1 MEKTTARLIKWVLII
16 FTFIALLIFMILF
29 YSTFMRSRAK
39 FKIENEDNP
48 ADVCLYHI
56 VITGTYENKSFL
68 TELYNGAASLE
79 KSYNAVV
86 DLHVPDSQAGT
97 SSIQSLLDYC
107 SFLNADGIIAY
118 VDSPDETLNLL
129 QRNDEPFI
137 PLITTGQFSANLQQ
151 ISYVGV
157 NYWEMGKRV
166 ADEVTGLLP
175 QGGNVYIIS
184 DSIST
189 NTTNLISSVQRTLQE
204 KPQIVSS
211 VIERIPPSFTLK
223 SNSNIFISLS
233 EDDTIMSAQLLS
245 EMFPAY
251 SYKLLGFGANE
262 VCQLYLQKGFIT
274 ELFSLDPE
282 RIGKAAMQEL
292 FEYRN
297 KGYAGM
303 AIREAERIYGP
314 DNWSLDTILQEEGN
328 IHLYEK
334 MGYHRTG
341 EIKTINENMD
351 IVYFEK

>member
-1 MEKTTARLIKWVLII
+1 MEKKKQRLIKWVLLS
-16 FTFIALLIFMILF
+16 FTLIGLLFFLILF
-29 YSTFMRSRAK
+29 YITFMQSRAK
-39 FKIENEDNP
+39 LKTQNEYNP
-48 ADVCLYHI
+48 ADTCLYHVI
-56 VITGTYENKSFL
+56 ITGTYENKAFL
-68 TELYNGAASLE
+68 TELYKGAASLE

-86 DLHVPDSQAGT
+86 DLHVPESQADTT
-97 SSIQSLLDYC
+97 SLQNLIDYC

-118 VDSPDETLNLL
+118 IDSPDDTPVIL
-129 QRNDEPFI
+129 QRNENPVI

-204 KPQIVSS
+204 KPQIISS
-211 VIERIPPSFTLK
+211 VIESIPSSFTLK

-297 KGYAGM
+297 KGYANSYVT
-303 AIREAERIYGP
+303 ASVKITRAK
-314 DNWSLDTILQEEGN
+314 Q
-328 IHLYEK
+328 
-334 MGYHRTG
+334 
-341 EIKTINENMD
+341 
-351 IVYFEK
+351 

>member
-1 MEKTTARLIKWVLII
+1 MEKKKQRLIKWVLLS
-16 FTFIALLIFMILF
+16 FTLIGLLFFLILF
-29 YSTFMRSRAK
+29 YITFMQSRAK
-39 FKIENEDNP
+39 LKTQNEYNP
-48 ADVCLYHI
+48 ADTCLYHVI
-56 VITGTYENKSFL
+56 ITGTYENKSFL
-68 TELYNGAASLE
+68 TELYKGAASLE

-86 DLHVPDSQAGT
+86 DLHVPESQADTT
-97 SSIQSLLDYC
+97 SLQNLIDYC

-118 VDSPDETLNLL
+118 IDSPDDTPVIL
-129 QRNDEPFI
+129 QRNENPVI

-211 VIERIPPSFTLK
+211 VIESIPPSFTLK

-297 KGYAGM
+297 KGYANSYVT
-303 AIREAERIYGP
+303 ASVKITRAK
-314 DNWSLDTILQEEGN
+314 Q
-328 IHLYEK
+328 
-334 MGYHRTG
+334 
-341 EIKTINENMD
+341 
-351 IVYFEK
+351 

>member
-1 MEKTTARLIKWVLII
+1 MEKKKQRLIKWVLLS
-16 FTFIALLIFMILF
+16 FTLIGLLFFLILF
-29 YSTFMRSRAK
+29 YITFMQSRAK
-39 FKIENEDNP
+39 LKTQNEYNP
-48 ADVCLYHI
+48 ADTCLYHVI
-56 VITGTYENKSFL
+56 ITGTYENKSFL
-68 TELYNGAASLE
+68 TELYKGAASLE

-86 DLHVPDSQAGT
+86 DLHVPESQADTT
-97 SSIQSLLDYC
+97 SLQNLIDYC

-118 VDSPDETLNLL
+118 IDSPDDTPVIL
-129 QRNDEPFI
+129 QRNENPVI

-297 KGYAGM
+297 KGYANSYVT
-303 AIREAERIYGP
+303 ASVKITRAK
-314 DNWSLDTILQEEGN
+314 Q
-328 IHLYEK
+328 
-334 MGYHRTG
+334 
-341 EIKTINENMD
+341 
-351 IVYFEK
+351 

>member
-1 MEKTTARLIKWVLII
+1 MEKKKQRLIKWVLLS
-16 FTFIALLIFMILF
+16 FTLIGLLFFLILF
-29 YSTFMRSRAK
+29 YITFMQSRAK
-39 FKIENEDNP
+39 LKTQNEYNP
-48 ADVCLYHI
+48 ADTCLYHVI
-56 VITGTYENKSFL
+56 ITGTYENKAFL
-68 TELYNGAASLE
+68 TELYKGAASLE

-86 DLHVPDSQAGT
+86 DLHVPDSQADTT
-97 SSIQSLLDYC
+97 SLQNLIDYC

-118 VDSPDETLNLL
+118 IDSPDDTPVIL
-129 QRNDEPFI
+129 QRNENPAI

-204 KPQIVSS
+204 KTQIVSS
-211 VIERIPPSFTLK
+211 VIESIPPSFTLK

-297 KGYAGM
+297 KGYANSYVT
-303 AIREAERIYGP
+303 ASVKITRAK
-314 DNWSLDTILQEEGN
+314 Q
-328 IHLYEK
+328 
-334 MGYHRTG
+334 
-341 EIKTINENMD
+341 
-351 IVYFEK
+351 

>member
-1 MEKTTARLIKWVLII
+1 MEKKKQRLIKWVLLS
-16 FTFIALLIFMILF
+16 FTLIGLLFFFILF
-29 YSTFMRSRAK
+29 YIIFMQSRAK
-39 FKIENEDNP
+39 LRTQNDYNP
-48 ADVCLYHI
+48 ADTCLYHVI
-56 VITGTYENKSFL
+56 ITGTYENKNFL
-68 TELYNGAASLE
+68 TDLYKGAASLE

-86 DLHVPDSQAGT
+86 DLHVPDSQADTT
-97 SSIQSLLDYC
+97 SLQNLIDYC

-118 VDSPDETLNLL
+118 IDSPDDTPVILGRKENPVIT
-129 QRNDEPFI
+129 
-137 PLITTGQFSANLQQ
+137 LITTGQFSANLQQ
-151 ISYVGV
+151 ISYVGA

-166 ADEVTGLLP
+166 ADEVISLLP

-189 NTTNLISSVQRTLQE
+189 NTTNLISSVQRTLGE

-211 VIERIPPSFTLK
+211 VIESIPPSFTLN

-262 VCQLYLQKGFIT
+262 VCQLYLQKGLIT

-297 KGYAGM
+297 KGYANSYVTAGVKITR
-303 AIREAERIYGP
+303 AK
-314 DNWSLDTILQEEGN
+314 Q
-328 IHLYEK
+328 
-334 MGYHRTG
+334 
-341 EIKTINENMD
+341 
-351 IVYFEK
+351 

>member
-1 MEKTTARLIKWVLII
+1 MEKKKQRLIKWVLLS
-16 FTFIALLIFMILF
+16 FTLIGLLFFFILF
-29 YSTFMRSRAK
+29 YITFMQSRAK
-39 FKIENEDNP
+39 LKTQNEYNP
-48 ADVCLYHI
+48 ADTCLYHVI
-56 VITGTYENKSFL
+56 ITGTYENKSFL
-68 TELYNGAASLE
+68 TELYKGAASLE

-86 DLHVPDSQAGT
+86 DLHVPESQADTT
-97 SSIQSLLDYC
+97 SLQNLIDYC

-118 VDSPDETLNLL
+118 IDSPDDTPVIL
-129 QRNDEPFI
+129 QRNENPAI

-297 KGYAGM
+297 KGYANSYVT
-303 AIREAERIYGP
+303 ASVKITRAK
-314 DNWSLDTILQEEGN
+314 Q
-328 IHLYEK
+328 
-334 MGYHRTG
+334 
-341 EIKTINENMD
+341 
-351 IVYFEK
+351 

>member
-1 MEKTTARLIKWVLII
+1 MEKKKQRLIKWVLLS
-16 FTFIALLIFMILF
+16 FTLIGLLFFLILF
-29 YSTFMRSRAK
+29 YITFMQSRAK
-39 FKIENEDNP
+39 LKTQNEYNP
-48 ADVCLYHI
+48 ADTCLYHVI
-56 VITGTYENKSFL
+56 ITGTYENKSFL
-68 TELYNGAASLE
+68 TELYKGAASLE

-86 DLHVPDSQAGT
+86 DLHVPESQADTT
-97 SSIQSLLDYC
+97 SLQNLIDYC

-118 VDSPDETLNLL
+118 IDSPDDTPVIL
-129 QRNDEPFI
+129 QRNENPAI

-211 VIERIPPSFTLK
+211 VIESIPSSFTLK

-297 KGYAGM
+297 KGYANSYVT
-303 AIREAERIYGP
+303 ASVKITRAK
-314 DNWSLDTILQEEGN
+314 Q
-328 IHLYEK
+328 
-334 MGYHRTG
+334 
-341 EIKTINENMD
+341 
-351 IVYFEK
+351 

>member
-1 MEKTTARLIKWVLII
+1 MEKKKQRLIKWVLLS
-16 FTFIALLIFMILF
+16 FTLIGLLFFFILF
-29 YSTFMRSRAK
+29 YIIFMQSRAK
-39 FKIENEDNP
+39 LRTQNDYNP
-48 ADVCLYHI
+48 ADTCLYHVI
-56 VITGTYENKSFL
+56 ITGTYENKNFL
-68 TELYNGAASLE
+68 TDLYKGAASLE

-86 DLHVPDSQAGT
+86 DLHVPDSQADTT
-97 SSIQSLLDYC
+97 SLQNLIDYC

-118 VDSPDETLNLL
+118 IDSPDDTPVILERKEN
-129 QRNDEPFI
+129 PVI

-151 ISYVGV
+151 ISYVGA

-166 ADEVTGLLP
+166 ADEVISLLP

-189 NTTNLISSVQRTLQE
+189 NTTNLISSVQRTLGE

-211 VIERIPPSFTLK
+211 VIESIPPSFTLN

-262 VCQLYLQKGFIT
+262 VCQLYLQKGLIT

-297 KGYAGM
+297 KGYANSYVTAGVKITR
-303 AIREAERIYGP
+303 AK
-314 DNWSLDTILQEEGN
+314 Q
-328 IHLYEK
+328 
-334 MGYHRTG
+334 
-341 EIKTINENMD
+341 
-351 IVYFEK
+351 

>member
-1 MEKTTARLIKWVLII
+1 MEKTTARLIKWILII

-137 PLITTGQFSANLQQ
+137 PLITTGQFSSNIQQ

-157 NYWEMGKRV
+157 NYWEMGKRI
-166 ADEVTGLLP
+166 ADEVIDLF
-175 QGGNVYIIS
+175 QNQGNVYIINNS
-184 DSIST
+184 FTT
-189 NTTNLISSVQRTLQE
+189 NTSNLISSIQRTLQDSADINAHVIDNIYFAD
-204 KPQIVSS
+204 PYSS
-211 VIERIPPSFTLK
+211 D
-223 SNSNIFISLS
+223 NIFIALT
-233 EDDTIMSAQLLS
+233 EEDTIMTAQQLS
-245 EMFPAY
+245 EQFP
-251 SYKLLGFGANE
+251 SDNDKLLGFGGNE
-262 VCQLYLQKGFIT
+262 VCLLYLQKGYIY

-282 RIGKAAMQEL
+282 RIGKMAMQEL

-297 KGYAGM
+297 KGYANSYVTPEVK
-303 AIREAERIYGP
+303 ITKAE
-314 DNWSLDTILQEEGN
+314 
-328 IHLYEK
+328 K
-334 MGYHRTG
+334 
-341 EIKTINENMD
+341 
-351 IVYFEK
+351 

>member
-1 MEKTTARLIKWVLII
+1 MEKKKQRLIKWVLLS
-16 FTFIALLIFMILF
+16 FTLIGLLFFLILF
-29 YSTFMRSRAK
+29 YITFMQSRAK
-39 FKIENEDNP
+39 LKTQNEYNP
-48 ADVCLYHI
+48 ADTCLYHVI
-56 VITGTYENKSFL
+56 ITGTYENKAFL
-68 TELYNGAASLE
+68 TELYKGAASLE

-86 DLHVPDSQAGT
+86 DLHVPESQADTT
-97 SSIQSLLDYC
+97 SLQNLIDYC

-118 VDSPDETLNLL
+118 IDSPDDTPVIL
-129 QRNDEPFI
+129 QRNENPAI

-204 KPQIVSS
+204 KTQIVSS
-211 VIERIPPSFTLK
+211 VIESIPPSFTLK

-297 KGYAGM
+297 KGYANSYVT
-303 AIREAERIYGP
+303 ASVKITRAK
-314 DNWSLDTILQEEGN
+314 Q
-328 IHLYEK
+328 
-334 MGYHRTG
+334 
-341 EIKTINENMD
+341 
-351 IVYFEK
+351 

>member
-1 MEKTTARLIKWVLII
+1 MEKKKQRLIKWVLLS
-16 FTFIALLIFMILF
+16 FTLIGLLFFFILF
-29 YSTFMRSRAK
+29 YIIFMQSRAK
-39 FKIENEDNP
+39 LRTQNDYNP
-48 ADVCLYHI
+48 ADTCLYHVI
-56 VITGTYENKSFL
+56 ITGTYENKNFL
-68 TELYNGAASLE
+68 TDLYKGAASLE

-86 DLHVPDSQAGT
+86 DLHVPDSQADTT
-97 SSIQSLLDYC
+97 SLQNLIDYC

-118 VDSPDETLNLL
+118 IDSPDDTPVILERKEN
-129 QRNDEPFI
+129 PVI

-151 ISYVGV
+151 ISYVGA

-166 ADEVTGLLP
+166 ADEVISLLP

-189 NTTNLISSVQRTLQE
+189 NTTNLISSVQRTLGE
-204 KPQIVSS
+204 KPQIISS
-211 VIERIPPSFTLK
+211 VIESIPPSFTLN

-262 VCQLYLQKGFIT
+262 VCQLYLQKGLIT

-297 KGYAGM
+297 KGYANSYVTAGVKITR
-303 AIREAERIYGP
+303 AK
-314 DNWSLDTILQEEGN
+314 Q
-328 IHLYEK
+328 
-334 MGYHRTG
+334 
-341 EIKTINENMD
+341 
-351 IVYFEK
+351 

>member
-1 MEKTTARLIKWVLII
+1 MEKKKQRLIKWVLLS
-16 FTFIALLIFMILF
+16 FTLIGLLFFLILF
-29 YSTFMRSRAK
+29 YITFMQSRAK
-39 FKIENEDNP
+39 LKTQNEYNP
-48 ADVCLYHI
+48 ADTCLYHVI
-56 VITGTYENKSFL
+56 ITGTYENKAFL
-68 TELYNGAASLE
+68 TELYKGAASLE

-86 DLHVPDSQAGT
+86 DLHVPESQADTT
-97 SSIQSLLDYC
+97 SLQNLIDYC

-118 VDSPDETLNLL
+118 IDSPDDTPVIL
-129 QRNDEPFI
+129 QRNENPAI

-297 KGYAGM
+297 KGYANSYVT
-303 AIREAERIYGP
+303 ASVKITRAK
-314 DNWSLDTILQEEGN
+314 Q
-328 IHLYEK
+328 
-334 MGYHRTG
+334 
-341 EIKTINENMD
+341 
-351 IVYFEK
+351 

>member
-1 MEKTTARLIKWVLII
+1 MEKKKQRLIKWVLLS
-16 FTFIALLIFMILF
+16 FTLIGLLFFFILF
-29 YSTFMRSRAK
+29 YITFMQSRSKLRTQ
-39 FKIENEDNP
+39 NEYDP
-48 ADVCLYHI
+48 ADTCLYHVI
-56 VITGTYENKSFL
+56 ITGTYENQSFL
-68 TELYNGAASLE
+68 TELYKGAASLE

-86 DLHVPDSQAGT
+86 DLHVPTSEAGT
-97 SSIQSLLDYC
+97 SSLQNLIDYC

-118 VDSPDETLNLL
+118 IDSPDDTPVIL
-129 QRNDEPFI
+129 QRKDNPAI

-151 ISYVGV
+151 ISYVGA

-166 ADEVTGLLP
+166 ADEVISLLP

-189 NTTNLISSVQRTLQE
+189 NTTNIISSIQRTLQE
-204 KPQIVSS
+204 KPQILYS
-211 VIERIPPSFTLK
+211 VIESIPPSFSLK

-251 SYKLLGFGANE
+251 SYKLLGFGTNE

-282 RIGKAAMQEL
+282 RIGKAAMQVL

-297 KGYAGM
+297 KGYANSYVT
-303 AIREAERIYGP
+303 ASVKITRAK
-314 DNWSLDTILQEEGN
+314 Q
-328 IHLYEK
+328 
-334 MGYHRTG
+334 
-341 EIKTINENMD
+341 
-351 IVYFEK
+351 

>member
-1 MEKTTARLIKWVLII
+1 MEKKKQRLIKWVLLS
-16 FTFIALLIFMILF
+16 FTLIGLLFFLILF
-29 YSTFMRSRAK
+29 YITFMQSRAK
-39 FKIENEDNP
+39 LKTQNEYDP
-48 ADVCLYHI
+48 ADTCLYHVI
-56 VITGTYENKSFL
+56 ITGTYENQNFL
-68 TELYNGAASLE
+68 TELYKGAASLE

-86 DLHVPDSQAGT
+86 DLHVPTSEAGT
-97 SSIQSLLDYC
+97 SSLQNLIDYC

-118 VDSPDETLNLL
+118 IDSPDDTPVIL
-129 QRNDEPFI
+129 QRKDNPAI

-166 ADEVTGLLP
+166 ADEVISLLP

-189 NTTNLISSVQRTLQE
+189 NTTNIISSIQRTLQE
-204 KPQIVSS
+204 KPQILSS
-211 VIERIPPSFTLK
+211 VIESIPSSFTLK

-262 VCQLYLQKGFIT
+262 VCQLYLQKGLIT

-297 KGYAGM
+297 KGYANSYVTAGVKITR
-303 AIREAERIYGP
+303 AK
-314 DNWSLDTILQEEGN
+314 Q
-328 IHLYEK
+328 
-334 MGYHRTG
+334 
-341 EIKTINENMD
+341 
-351 IVYFEK
+351 

>member
-1 MEKTTARLIKWVLII
+1 MEKKKQRLIKWVLLS
-16 FTFIALLIFMILF
+16 FTLIGLLFFLILF
-29 YSTFMRSRAK
+29 YITFMQSRAK
-39 FKIENEDNP
+39 LKTQNEYNP
-48 ADVCLYHI
+48 ADTCLYHVI
-56 VITGTYENKSFL
+56 ITGTYENKAFL
-68 TELYNGAASLE
+68 TELYKGAASLE

-86 DLHVPDSQAGT
+86 DLHVPESQADTT
-97 SSIQSLLDYC
+97 SLQNLIDYC

-118 VDSPDETLNLL
+118 IDSPDDTPVIL
-129 QRNDEPFI
+129 QRNENPVI

-297 KGYAGM
+297 KGYANSYVT
-303 AIREAERIYGP
+303 ASVKITRAK
-314 DNWSLDTILQEEGN
+314 Q
-328 IHLYEK
+328 
-334 MGYHRTG
+334 
-341 EIKTINENMD
+341 
-351 IVYFEK
+351 

>member
-1 MEKTTARLIKWVLII
+1 MEKKKQRLIKWVLLS
-16 FTFIALLIFMILF
+16 FTLIGLLFFLILF
-29 YSTFMRSRAK
+29 YITFMQSRAK
-39 FKIENEDNP
+39 LKTQNEYNP
-48 ADVCLYHI
+48 ADTCLYHVI
-56 VITGTYENKSFL
+56 ITGTYENKAFL
-68 TELYNGAASLE
+68 TELYKGAASLE

-86 DLHVPDSQAGT
+86 DLHVPESQADTT
-97 SSIQSLLDYC
+97 SLQNLIDYC

-118 VDSPDETLNLL
+118 IDSPDDTPVIL
-129 QRNDEPFI
+129 QRNENPAI

-211 VIERIPPSFTLK
+211 VIESIPPSFTLK

-297 KGYAGM
+297 KGYANSYVT
-303 AIREAERIYGP
+303 ASVKITRAK
-314 DNWSLDTILQEEGN
+314 Q
-328 IHLYEK
+328 
-334 MGYHRTG
+334 
-341 EIKTINENMD
+341 
-351 IVYFEK
+351 

>member
-1 MEKTTARLIKWVLII
+1 MEKKKQRLIKWVLLS
-16 FTFIALLIFMILF
+16 FTLIGLLFFLILF
-29 YSTFMRSRAK
+29 YITFMQSRAK
-39 FKIENEDNP
+39 LKTQNEYNP
-48 ADVCLYHI
+48 ADTCLYHVI
-56 VITGTYENKSFL
+56 ITGTYENKSFL
-68 TELYNGAASLE
+68 TELYKGAASLE

-86 DLHVPDSQAGT
+86 DLHVPDSQADTT
-97 SSIQSLLDYC
+97 SLQNLIDYC

-118 VDSPDETLNLL
+118 IDSPDDTPVIL
-129 QRNDEPFI
+129 QRNENPVI

-211 VIERIPPSFTLK
+211 VIESIPPSFTLK

-297 KGYAGM
+297 KGYANSYVT
-303 AIREAERIYGP
+303 ASVKITRAK
-314 DNWSLDTILQEEGN
+314 Q
-328 IHLYEK
+328 
-334 MGYHRTG
+334 
-341 EIKTINENMD
+341 
-351 IVYFEK
+351 

>member
-1 MEKTTARLIKWVLII
+1 MEKKKQRLIKWVLLS
-16 FTFIALLIFMILF
+16 FTLIGLLFFLILF
-29 YSTFMRSRAK
+29 YITFMQSRAK
-39 FKIENEDNP
+39 LKTQNDYNP
-48 ADVCLYHI
+48 ADTCLYHVI
-56 VITGTYENKSFL
+56 ITGTYENQSFL
-68 TELYNGAASLE
+68 TELYKGAASLE

-86 DLHVPDSQAGT
+86 DLHVPTSQAGT
-97 SSIQSLLDYC
+97 TSLQNLIDYC

-118 VDSPDETLNLL
+118 IDSPDDTPVLL
-129 QRNDEPFI
+129 QRKDNPVI
-137 PLITTGQFSANLQQ
+137 PLVTTGQFSPNLQQ
-151 ISYVGV
+151 ISYVGA

-166 ADEVTGLLP
+166 ADEVISLLP

-204 KPQIVSS
+204 KPQITSS
-211 VIERIPPSFTLK
+211 VIESIPPSFTLN

-251 SYKLLGFGANE
+251 SYKLLGFGTNE

-297 KGYAGM
+297 KGYANSYVTAGVKITR
-303 AIREAERIYGP
+303 AK
-314 DNWSLDTILQEEGN
+314 Q
-328 IHLYEK
+328 
-334 MGYHRTG
+334 
-341 EIKTINENMD
+341 
-351 IVYFEK
+351 

>member
-1 MEKTTARLIKWVLII
+1 MV
-16 FTFIALLIFMILF
+16 
-29 YSTFMRSRAK
+29 
-39 FKIENEDNP
+39 
-48 ADVCLYHI
+48 
-56 VITGTYENKSFL
+56 
-68 TELYNGAASLE
+68 
-79 KSYNAVV
+79 
-86 DLHVPDSQAGT
+86 
-97 SSIQSLLDYC
+97 
-107 SFLNADGIIAY
+107 
-118 VDSPDETLNLL
+118 L
-129 QRNDEPFI
+129 QRNENPAI

-297 KGYAGM
+297 KGYANSYVT
-303 AIREAERIYGP
+303 ASVKITRAK
-314 DNWSLDTILQEEGN
+314 Q
-328 IHLYEK
+328 
-334 MGYHRTG
+334 
-341 EIKTINENMD
+341 
-351 IVYFEK
+351 

>member
-1 MEKTTARLIKWVLII
+1 MEKKKQRLIKWVLLT
-16 FTFIALLIFMILF
+16 FTLIGLLFFLILF
-29 YSTFMRSRAK
+29 YITFMQSRVK
-39 FKIENEDNP
+39 LKTQNEYNP
-48 ADVCLYHI
+48 ADTCLYHVI
-56 VITGTYENKSFL
+56 ITGTYENKSFL
-68 TELYNGAASLE
+68 TELYKGAASLE

-86 DLHVPDSQAGT
+86 DLHVPESQADTT
-97 SSIQSLLDYC
+97 SLQNLIDYC

-118 VDSPDETLNLL
+118 VDSPDDTPVML
-129 QRNDEPFI
+129 QRKDNPVI
-137 PLITTGQFSANLQQ
+137 PLVTTGQFSANLQQ

-166 ADEVTGLLP
+166 ADEVTSLLP

-211 VIERIPPSFTLK
+211 VIESIPPSFTLK

-297 KGYAGM
+297 KGYANSYVT
-303 AIREAERIYGP
+303 AEVKI
-314 DNWSLDTILQEEGN
+314 TKA
-328 IHLYEK
+328 EK
-334 MGYHRTG
+334 
-341 EIKTINENMD
+341 
-351 IVYFEK
+351 

>member
-1 MEKTTARLIKWVLII
+1 MEKKKQRLIKWVLLS
-16 FTFIALLIFMILF
+16 FTLIGLLFFLILF
-29 YSTFMRSRAK
+29 YITFMQSRAK
-39 FKIENEDNP
+39 LKTQNEYNP
-48 ADVCLYHI
+48 ADTCLYHVI
-56 VITGTYENKSFL
+56 ITGTYENKAFL
-68 TELYNGAASLE
+68 TELYKGAASLE
-79 KSYNAVV
+79 QSYNAVV
-86 DLHVPDSQAGT
+86 DLHVPESQADTT
-97 SSIQSLLDYC
+97 SLQNLIDYC

-118 VDSPDETLNLL
+118 IDSPDDTPVIL
-129 QRNDEPFI
+129 QRNENPVI

-204 KPQIVSS
+204 KTQIVSS

-297 KGYAGM
+297 KGYANSYVT
-303 AIREAERIYGP
+303 ASVKITRAK
-314 DNWSLDTILQEEGN
+314 Q
-328 IHLYEK
+328 
-334 MGYHRTG
+334 
-341 EIKTINENMD
+341 
-351 IVYFEK
+351 

>member
-1 MEKTTARLIKWVLII
+1 MEKKKQRLIKWVLLS
-16 FTFIALLIFMILF
+16 FTLIGLLFFLILF
-29 YSTFMRSRAK
+29 YITFMQSRAK
-39 FKIENEDNP
+39 LKTQNEYNP
-48 ADVCLYHI
+48 ADTCLYHVI
-56 VITGTYENKSFL
+56 ITGTYENKAFL
-68 TELYNGAASLE
+68 TELYKGAASLE

-86 DLHVPDSQAGT
+86 DLHVPESQADTT
-97 SSIQSLLDYC
+97 SLQNLIDYC

-118 VDSPDETLNLL
+118 IDSPDDTPVIL
-129 QRNDEPFI
+129 QRNENPAI

-262 VCQLYLQKGFIT
+262 VCQLFYKRVLLQNCFLLTLNELEKLQCRSSLNT
-274 ELFSLDPE
+274 ET
-282 RIGKAAMQEL
+282 RAMQT
-292 FEYRN
+292 
-297 KGYAGM
+297 AM
-303 AIREAERIYGP
+303 
-314 DNWSLDTILQEEGN
+314 
-328 IHLYEK
+328 
-334 MGYHRTG
+334 
-341 EIKTINENMD
+341 
-351 IVYFEK
+351 

>member
-1 MEKTTARLIKWVLII
+1 MEKKKQRLIKWVLLS
-16 FTFIALLIFMILF
+16 FTLIGLLFFLILF
-29 YSTFMRSRAK
+29 YITFMQSRAK
-39 FKIENEDNP
+39 LKTQNEYDP
-48 ADVCLYHI
+48 ADTCLYHVI
-56 VITGTYENKSFL
+56 ITGTYENQNFL
-68 TELYNGAASLE
+68 TELYKGAASLE

-86 DLHVPDSQAGT
+86 DLHVPTSEAGT
-97 SSIQSLLDYC
+97 SSLQNLIDYC

-118 VDSPDETLNLL
+118 IDSPDDTPVIL
-129 QRNDEPFI
+129 QRKDNPAI

-166 ADEVTGLLP
+166 ADEVISLLP

-184 DSIST
+184 NSIST
-189 NTTNLISSVQRTLQE
+189 NTTNIISSIQRTLQE
-204 KPQIVSS
+204 KPQILSS
-211 VIERIPPSFTLK
+211 VIESIPSSFTLK

-282 RIGKAAMQEL
+282 RIGKAAMQVL

-297 KGYAGM
+297 KGYANSYVT
-303 AIREAERIYGP
+303 ASVKITRAK
-314 DNWSLDTILQEEGN
+314 Q
-328 IHLYEK
+328 
-334 MGYHRTG
+334 
-341 EIKTINENMD
+341 
-351 IVYFEK
+351 

>member
-1 MEKTTARLIKWVLII
+1 MEKKKQRLIKWVLLS
-16 FTFIALLIFMILF
+16 FTLIGLLFFLILF
-29 YSTFMRSRAK
+29 YITFMQSRAK
-39 FKIENEDNP
+39 LKTQNEYNP
-48 ADVCLYHI
+48 ADTCLYHVI
-56 VITGTYENKSFL
+56 ITGTYENKAFL
-68 TELYNGAASLE
+68 TELYKGAASLE

-86 DLHVPDSQAGT
+86 DLHVPDSQADTT
-97 SSIQSLLDYC
+97 SLQNLIDYC

-118 VDSPDETLNLL
+118 IDSPDDTPVIL
-129 QRNDEPFI
+129 QRNENPAI

-211 VIERIPPSFTLK
+211 VIESIPPSFTLK

-297 KGYAGM
+297 KGYANSYVT
-303 AIREAERIYGP
+303 ASVKITRAK
-314 DNWSLDTILQEEGN
+314 Q
-328 IHLYEK
+328 
-334 MGYHRTG
+334 
-341 EIKTINENMD
+341 
-351 IVYFEK
+351 